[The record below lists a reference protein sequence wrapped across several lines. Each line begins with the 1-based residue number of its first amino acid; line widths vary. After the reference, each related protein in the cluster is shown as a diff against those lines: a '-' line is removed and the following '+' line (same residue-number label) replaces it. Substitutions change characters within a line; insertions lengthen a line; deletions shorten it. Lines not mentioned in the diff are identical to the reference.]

1 MRENKIVTAFISLLL
16 LGLCSGVSGYI
27 GQDSPGASGF
37 VFALGVVIFI
47 AVLIYTFFI
56 KPPS

>member
-1 MRENKIVTAFISLLL
+1 MRNNKIVTAFISFLL

-27 GQDSPGASGF
+27 GQDSPGVGGF
-37 VFALGVVIFI
+37 VFALGVVFFVV
-47 AVLIYTFFI
+47 VLIYTFFV